1 MRRTIASHPF
11 AEHFEAIFKY
21 ANIGIL
27 VTNQKGIIISTNPY
41 AAKEFGYTKN
51 ELINK
56 SIEKLIPSR
65 FRKDHLLHHKKYL
78 ADTKGKK
85 VMVGREITALHKN
98 HKEFAVEI
106 TLSSYRYLNEQFVIV
121 FIKNITSRKQHEIQI
136 QQLTAELEEKAEQRA
151 KNLEQTLEQLER
163 NTAFQKA
170 LLENAG
176 AMIVTTDTKG
186 IIQSFNPAAEKHLG
200 YKAEEVIGK
209 HTPALFHVEEEV
221 RLKTKEISK
230 QIGRKLKP
238 GFETFI
244 ARIAGDKMIETEW
257 LHRRKDGSIF
267 PVSLIV
273 TPIKSAKNKISGYIG
288 IVVDISDRKK
298 AEEESTAIRNLLN
311 DVFTNYPDGSIAVID
326 EKFRYI
332 YTGGTI
338 FTRLQINSGNLIG
351 QRIFS
356 LLSKEQ
362 WLQIS
367 RVLSQV
373 FQGKNVSDV
382 ELPQF
387 NNGLRLTM
395 DAFPLKEKNGSIN
408 KIVVMTRNISELKRT
423 QEELKI
429 ALQKEKEL
437 GELKSRFV
445 SMASHEFRTPLST
458 ILSSANLLERYT
470 AAEDQS
476 KRNKHIQYIISA
488 VGMLTD
494 TLNDFLS
501 VGKIEEGRINIK
513 SVETDIPQIIQLVI
527 DEMTGLLKPGQTIKC
542 IHTGK
547 MKFIMD
553 PSLLRHIL
561 MNLVSNATKFSG
573 EGCAIEINS
582 EIRGHQFTIRIKDE
596 GIGISKE
603 DQKHLMERFFRGTN
617 AMNIQGTGLGLHIVA
632 RYVELL
638 KGTITCISELEKGSE
653 FIVKFH
659 SKNLQYE
666 KNLTN

>member
-1 MRRTIASHPF
+1 
-11 AEHFEAIFKY
+11 
-21 ANIGIL
+21 
-27 VTNQKGIIISTNPY
+27 
-41 AAKEFGYTKN
+41 
-51 ELINK
+51 
-56 SIEKLIPSR
+56 
-65 FRKDHLLHHKKYL
+65 
-78 ADTKGKK
+78 
-85 VMVGREITALHKN
+85 
-98 HKEFAVEI
+98 
-106 TLSSYRYLNEQFVIV
+106 
-121 FIKNITSRKQHEIQI
+121 
-136 QQLTAELEEKAEQRA
+136 
-151 KNLEQTLEQLER
+151 
-163 NTAFQKA
+163 
-170 LLENAG
+170 
-176 AMIVTTDTKG
+176 
-186 IIQSFNPAAEKHLG
+186 
-200 YKAEEVIGK
+200 
-209 HTPALFHVEEEV
+209 
-221 RLKTKEISK
+221 
-230 QIGRKLKP
+230 
-238 GFETFI
+238 
-244 ARIAGDKMIETEW
+244 
-257 LHRRKDGSIF
+257 
-267 PVSLIV
+267 
-273 TPIKSAKNKISGYIG
+273 
-288 IVVDISDRKK
+288 
-298 AEEESTAIRNLLN
+298 
-311 DVFTNYPDGSIAVID
+311 
-326 EKFRYI
+326 
-332 YTGGTI
+332 
-338 FTRLQINSGNLIG
+338 
-351 QRIFS
+351 
-356 LLSKEQ
+356 
-362 WLQIS
+362 
-367 RVLSQV
+367 
-373 FQGKNVSDV
+373 
-382 ELPQF
+382 
-387 NNGLRLTM
+387 
-395 DAFPLKEKNGSIN
+395 
-408 KIVVMTRNISELKRT
+408 
-423 QEELKI
+423 
-429 ALQKEKEL
+429 L

-470 AAEDQS
+470 SAEDQS

-653 FIVKFH
+653 FIVKFYL
-659 SKNLQYE
+659 KNLQYE